1 MRRKK
6 CTGCQQAK
14 HPSEF
19 LMDWRRGTL
28 RTKCK
33 ACMYAQ
39 INARR
44 ARKREQK
51 RGPVCPWWRT
61 PYQDEQIAEWIMQ
74 RLPPNREIK
83 GRCAID
89 EVEWDGGSV

>member
-1 MRRKK
+1 MKRKK

-14 HPSEF
+14 RPSEF
-19 LMDWRRGTL
+19 LMDRRRGTL

-39 INARR
+39 INERR

-61 PYQDEQIAEWIMQ
+61 PYQDEQIAQVSRQ
-74 RLPPNREIK
+74 RLPPDRQIQ
-83 GRCAID
+83 GRCQID
-89 EVEWDGGSV
+89 EVGWDEDE